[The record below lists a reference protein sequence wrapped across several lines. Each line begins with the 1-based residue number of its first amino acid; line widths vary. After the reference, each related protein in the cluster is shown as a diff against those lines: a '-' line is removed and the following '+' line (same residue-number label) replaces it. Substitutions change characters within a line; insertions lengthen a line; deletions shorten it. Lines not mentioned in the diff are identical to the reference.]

1 MKRIISA
8 CLGVGLLA
16 LQVLAQED
24 DLPVQAKVQAPVGSA
39 EGWLGMA
46 LYDLT
51 ESMANAL
58 SLPDAQGVMVSGVAV
73 GGSAMASGIQR
84 NDIVMSI
91 DGAALNTPDE
101 VIEFA
106 SDFEVGSIHEV
117 SLLRNGELIS
127 VPLRIDRKPD
137 EFDPSIVVD
146 NELSLVSRMG
156 SFGEG
161 EFLGMELRPLTAED
175 SDRLGLSGHSI
186 GFLVTGVAND
196 SYARFRGVTE
206 GIALLEI
213 NLEPIKSF
221 DLLSWHLREARSAG
235 RKYILL
241 GLRNEERTVNVPLLL
256 PDN

>member
-58 SLPDAQGVMVSGVAV
+58 SLPDAQGVMVSGVAF

-91 DGAALNTPDE
+91 DGTSLDTPEE
-101 VIEFA
+101 VIAFA
-106 SDFEVGSIHEV
+106 SGFEVDSLHEV

-146 NELSLVSRMG
+146 NELSLVSQTG

-161 EFLGMELRPLTAED
+161 EFLGMALRPLTADD
-175 SDRLGLSGHSI
+175 SERLGLSGHSI
-186 GFLVTGVAND
+186 GFLVTEVAND

-213 NLEPIKSF
+213 NLEPVKSF
-221 DLLSWHLREARSAG
+221 DLLSWHLREAQSAG

-241 GLRNEERTVNVPLLL
+241 GLRNEDRTVNVPVLL
-256 PDN
+256 PER